1 MGELDILNQ
10 PFGNLWACPLG
21 RYVLAGLSE
30 PVRDVHLWK
39 EAVVFGGPLIL
50 VMPVSGL
57 CIALDPLE
65 DDATTP

>member
-1 MGELDILNQ
+1 M
-10 PFGNLWACPLG
+10 
-21 RYVLAGLSE
+21 LAGLSE

-57 CIALDPLE
+57 CIALNPFE